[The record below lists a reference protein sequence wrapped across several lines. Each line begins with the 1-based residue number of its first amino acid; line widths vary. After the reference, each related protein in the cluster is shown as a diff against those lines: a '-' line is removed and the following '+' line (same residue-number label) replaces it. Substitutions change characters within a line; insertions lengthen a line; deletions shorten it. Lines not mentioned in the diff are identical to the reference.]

1 MSYSITKQDDLT
13 TVSVRTGHLI
23 SSKDQVGFRT
33 YHDSNTFVKKHPYH
47 YFSKENCFT
56 NDIPNRE
63 RVRLWNTV
71 LFEEYVRYLGMS
83 LHQPQTILTNRG
95 FELYKPH
102 YDTDLLQF
110 FRKEL
115 TVTPRAAKGYG
126 PPPDSHDVYIETD
139 ELLIVPRYY
148 GYKNIPDSMYIPNL
162 ISIGDTINVPFNGSL
177 RENQIDVVET
187 FRTRFPEHGGG
198 LIVARCAFGKTAVA
212 NYMISMMGRKTLVIV
227 HKENLLMQWKERIE
241 QFLPTARVGKIQGN
255 VIDTEDKDVVIGMIQ
270 SLCKK
275 EYGDLFKQFGMVI
288 CDEAHR
294 TGAKEF
300 CNALRKTSSCYTLGL
315 TATPTR
321 TDGLTKVFKWYLGE
335 VGYTYNKIVDFPVS
349 VEYVYYK
356 SLTYREMKLFS
367 GGFNFAGM
375 IKQIVEEGKRTEMIV
390 SMAVK
395 YAGMGRQILI
405 IGHRLNLLRS
415 ICKLLQGVGGVTHGF
430 YIGGMKE
437 AELNH
442 TKTKQIILG
451 SYSMIEE
458 GADIPTLDT
467 IILATPK
474 SNVQQAVGR
483 IMRQKN
489 KHDPL
494 IIDIVDDFSIFPR
507 QAHKRQ
513 TLYKKEKYSIEGYRG

>member
-1 MSYSITKQDDLT
+1 
-13 TVSVRTGHLI
+13 
-23 SSKDQVGFRT
+23 
-33 YHDSNTFVKKHPYH
+33 
-47 YFSKENCFT
+47 
-56 NDIPNRE
+56 
-63 RVRLWNTV
+63 
-71 LFEEYVRYLGMS
+71 
-83 LHQPQTILTNRG
+83 
-95 FELYKPH
+95 
-102 YDTDLLQF
+102 
-110 FRKEL
+110 
-115 TVTPRAAKGYG
+115 
-126 PPPDSHDVYIETD
+126 
-139 ELLIVPRYY
+139 
-148 GYKNIPDSMYIPNL
+148 
-162 ISIGDTINVPFNGSL
+162 
-177 RENQIDVVET
+177 
-187 FRTRFPEHGGG
+187 
-198 LIVARCAFGKTAVA
+198 
-212 NYMISMMGRKTLVIV
+212 
-227 HKENLLMQWKERIE
+227 
-241 QFLPTARVGKIQGN
+241 
-255 VIDTEDKDVVIGMIQ
+255 
-270 SLCKK
+270 
-275 EYGDLFKQFGMVI
+275 
-288 CDEAHR
+288 
-294 TGAKEF
+294 
-300 CNALRKTSSCYTLGL
+300 
-315 TATPTR
+315 
-321 TDGLTKVFKWYLGE
+321 
-335 VGYTYNKIVDFPVS
+335 
-349 VEYVYYK
+349 
-356 SLTYREMKLFS
+356 MKLFS